1 MEKVSIIVPVYNAA
15 EYVGKCLESVALQD
29 YKNIE
34 IIVVEDGS
42 DDESPDVC
50 NEYAHRYDN
59 IKVYH
64 DKCGT
69 AGAARNYGMSK
80 AAGDYVMFVDADDYL
95 TDNCVVSE
103 LIKKMENVD
112 IVVGNYQRLW
122 KNRLLDASKNSGFAG
137 LNMNS
142 VDFAFGGFF
151 SIGTLSYAWAKL
163 YRKSFLDSNKIEFG
177 DYLSLIH
184 I

>member
-50 NEYAHRYDN
+50 KEYARRYDN

-103 LIKKMENVD
+103 LIKKNGECGYSSWKLPEIVEEQAFGCFKKQWICRIKYEFSGFCFWWIFFNRD
-112 IVVGNYQRLW
+112 IVVCMG
-122 KNRLLDASKNSGFAG
+122 K
-137 LNMNS
+137 
-142 VDFAFGGFF
+142 VV
-151 SIGTLSYAWAKL
+151 
-163 YRKSFLDSNKIEFG
+163 
-177 DYLSLIH
+177 
-184 I
+184 

>member
-50 NEYAHRYDN
+50 KEYARRYDN

-103 LIKKMENVD
+103 LIKKVENVD

-122 KNRLLDASKNSGFAG
+122 KNRLLDASKKQWICRIKYEFSGFC
-137 LNMNS
+137 
-142 VDFAFGGFF
+142 FWWIFF
-151 SIGTLSYAWAKL
+151 NRDIVVCMGKVV
-163 YRKSFLDSNKIEFG
+163 
-177 DYLSLIH
+177 
-184 I
+184 

>member
-50 NEYAHRYDN
+50 KEYARRYDN

-103 LIKKMENVD
+103 LTKKMENVD

-122 KNRLLDASKNSGFAG
+122 KNRLLDASKNSGFYWIR
-137 LNMNS
+137 
-142 VDFAFGGFF
+142 F
-151 SIGTLSYAWAKL
+151 
-163 YRKSFLDSNKIEFG
+163 
-177 DYLSLIH
+177 
-184 I
+184 